1 MDKIDASATTAATVN
16 RIAYAPPPSTRP
28 ATSTTDPVRPE
39 PGFDA
44 ARQRAQERATLDN
57 ARDSSYQPDRSN
69 REQTFGARFGQ
80 VGVTLDIK
88 A

>member
-1 MDKIDASATTAATVN
+1 MDKIASSATTASTTS
-16 RIAYAPPPSTRP
+16 RIAYAPPAFNRP
-28 ATSTTDPVRPE
+28 ATRTTNPVRPE

-44 ARQRAQERATLDN
+44 ARQRAQERTTLDIP
-57 ARDSSYQPDRSN
+57 RDSSYQPDRSN